1 MDGTAVGEHA
11 MNETYDPQSVEAD
24 WYDVWEKAGV
34 FRPEHN
40 PEGEPFCMVIPPPNV
55 TGSLHMGH
63 ALNHT
68 IHDVIVRRKRMQGAA
83 ALWLPGTDHAGI
95 ATQNVVERDLAG
107 RGTDRH
113 EMGRPAFIEAVWR
126 WKEQYGDRISMQ
138 MRKLGDS
145 VDWSRER
152 FTLDDGLSKAV
163 REVFVR
169 LYDDGLIYRGNR
181 IINWCPRCETAI
193 AEIEVEYEDDIGELV
208 HITYPFVDGAGG
220 VTVATTRAETMLGD
234 TAVAVH
240 PDDER
245 YRDLVGRSVRLPL
258 VNREI
263 PIVADAAVD
272 PVFGTG
278 AVKVTPAHDPTD
290 FEIGERHGLEAVKIF
305 DERAIVTRQGG
316 DFAGMDR
323 FEAREAV
330 KHALRKGGYLDRI
343 EEHHHS
349 VGHCYRCGTVV
360 EPFLSLQWFVAV
372 KDLTTPAIE
381 AVRDGRTSF
390 IPQRWEKNYFHWMEN
405 LRDWCISR
413 QIWWGH
419 RIPAWYCGDCGATTV
434 AREDPDSCSACGGA
448 SLRRDED
455 VLDTWFSS
463 ALWPFS
469 TLGWPDRTDD
479 LNRFYPNAVLIT
491 GFDIIY
497 FWVARMMQMGLYFM
511 DEVPFADTVIHGL
524 VRDASGRKMS
534 KSIGNAIDPLDV
546 IEEHGADPLRL
557 ALIQAAA
564 PGHDVPFDIE
574 WVVGARKFGN
584 KIWNA
589 VRFALHHLDPRS
601 VPVDGGYPE
610 DPGPIDRWILHR
622 LAGVT
627 KRFDELCD
635 LYRFSDAY
643 GLLYNFAWSEV
654 FDWYLEMAK
663 APLRNPAA
671 ASATRATL
679 GTVLRDLLK
688 LFHPAIPFLTEELW
702 SILVGTD
709 LLAGSRW
716 PDPPDPGTMAGVES
730 LQELVTGIRRFKAEH
745 GLAPR
750 APLTVTVLDPD
761 GLAEPWW
768 SEQLEALAAARPQF
782 AASAPAATGFT
793 RILAGS
799 LEGYVKLAGLIDVG
813 AERARLERRLEAV
826 LGDLSQARRKL
837 ANGSFLEKAPVE
849 VVAKEQ
855 AKADELTGLVDKL
868 EIQLTE
874 LGE

>member
-1 MDGTAVGEHA
+1 MGGTTVSGTAMKA
-11 MNETYDPQSVEAD
+11 TYDPGSVEAD
-24 WYDVWEKAGV
+24 WYDVWETAGV

-40 PEGEPFCMVIPPPNV
+40 PDSAPFCLVIPPPNV

-83 ALWLPGTDHAGI
+83 VLWLPGTDHAGI
-95 ATQNVVERDLAG
+95 ATQNVVERSLAD

-113 EMGRPAFIEAVWR
+113 EMGREAFIEAVWQWR
-126 WKEQYGDRISMQ
+126 EQYGDRISLQ
-138 MRKLGDS
+138 MRRLGDS
-145 VDWSRER
+145 VDWTRQR
-152 FTLDDGLSKAV
+152 FTLDEGLSKAV

-169 LYDDGLIYRGNR
+169 LYEEGLIYRGDR
-181 IINWCPRCETAI
+181 IINWCPRCGTAI
-193 AEIEVEYEDDIGELV
+193 AEIEVEYEDDVGELV
-208 HITYPFVDGAGG
+208 YITYPFVDGAGG

-245 YRDLVGRSVRLPL
+245 YRDIVGRFVLLPL
-258 VNREI
+258 VERAI
-263 PIVADAAVD
+263 PIVRSEAVD
-272 PVFGTG
+272 PEFGTG
-278 AVKVTPAHDPTD
+278 AVKVTPAHDPND
-290 FEIGERHGLEAVKIF
+290 FEIAERHGLPAVKIF
-305 DERAIVTRQGG
+305 DEGAIVTGG
-316 DFAGMDR
+316 EYAGMDR

-330 KHALRKGGYLDRI
+330 KHALRKRGYLDRI
-343 EEHHHS
+343 DEHHHS

-360 EPFLSLQWFVAV
+360 EPYLSLQWFVSVRA
-372 KDLTTPAIE
+372 LTLPAIQ
-381 AVRDGRTSF
+381 AVREGRTRF
-390 IPQRWEKNYFHWMEN
+390 VPQRWEKNYFHWREN

-419 RIPAWYCGDCGATTV
+419 RTPAWYGDDCRQATV
-434 AREDPDSCSACGGA
+434 AREDPSSCSRCGGS
-448 SLRRDED
+448 SLRQDED

-469 TLGWPDRTDD
+469 TLGWPDRTED
-479 LNRFYPNAVLIT
+479 LQRFYPNAVLIT

-497 FWVARMMQMGLYFM
+497 FWVARMMQMGLHFM
-511 DEVPFADTVIHGL
+511 EDVPFADMVIHGL

-546 IEEHGADPLRL
+546 IDEHGADPLRL

-564 PGHDVPFDIE
+564 PGHDVPFDPE

-584 KIWNA
+584 KVWNA
-589 VRFALHHLDPRS
+589 VRFALQHLPAGS
-601 VPVDGGYPE
+601 VPADGGYPT
-610 DPGPIDRWILHR
+610 DPGPIDRWVLHR
-622 LAGVT
+622 LAAVT
-627 KRFDELCD
+627 RRFDELCD
-635 LYRFSDAY
+635 AYRFSDAY

-702 SILVGTD
+702 SVLVGGG

-716 PDPPDPGTMAGVES
+716 PDPPETEAAVGVEA
-730 LQELVTGIRRFKAEH
+730 LQELVTGIRRFKVEH

-750 APLTVTVLDPD
+750 VPLTVTVLDPE
-761 GLAEPWW
+761 GLVEPWW
-768 SEQLEALAAARPQF
+768 TEQLEALAATRPHF
-782 AASAPAATGFT
+782 AEVPPSGIGFS
-793 RILAGS
+793 RIMAGS
-799 LEGYVKLAGLIDVG
+799 LEGYVELEGLIDAG
-813 AERARLERRLEAV
+813 AERARLDKTLQAAWS
-826 LGDLSQARRKL
+826 DLAQARGKL
-837 ANGSFLEKAPVE
+837 ANRLFLEKVRPG
-849 VVAKEQ
+849 
-855 AKADELTGLVDKL
+855 GL
-868 EIQLTE
+868 QCF
-874 LGE
+874 

>member
-1 MDGTAVGEHA
+1 MKA
-11 MNETYDPQSVEAD
+11 TYDPGSVEAD

-40 PEGEPFCMVIPPPNV
+40 PDGAPFCLMIPPPNV

-83 ALWLPGTDHAGI
+83 VLWLPGTDHAGI
-95 ATQNVVERDLAG
+95 ATQNVVERSLAD

-113 EMGRPAFIEAVWR
+113 EMGREAFIEAVWQWR
-126 WKEQYGDRISMQ
+126 EQYGDRISLQ
-138 MRKLGDS
+138 MRRLGDS
-145 VDWSRER
+145 VDWTRQR
-152 FTLDDGLSKAV
+152 FTLDEGLSKAV

-169 LYDDGLIYRGNR
+169 LYEEGLIYRGDR
-181 IINWCPRCETAI
+181 IINWCPRCGTAI
-193 AEIEVEYEDDIGELV
+193 AEIEVEYEDDVGELV
-208 HITYPFVDGAGG
+208 YITYPFVDGAGG

-245 YRDLVGRSVRLPL
+245 YRDIVGRFVLLPL
-258 VNREI
+258 VERAI
-263 PIVADAAVD
+263 PIVADQAVD
-272 PVFGTG
+272 PEFGTG
-278 AVKVTPAHDPTD
+278 AVKVTPAHDPND
-290 FEIGERHGLEAVKIF
+290 FEIAERHGLPAVKVF
-305 DERAIVTRQGG
+305 DEGAIVTGG
-316 DFAGMDR
+316 EYAGMDR

-330 KHALRKGGYLDRI
+330 KHALRKRGYLDRI
-343 EEHHHS
+343 DEHHHS

-360 EPFLSLQWFVAV
+360 EPYLSLQWFVSVRA
-372 KDLTTPAIE
+372 LTLPAIQ
-381 AVRDGRTSF
+381 AVREGRTRF
-390 IPQRWEKNYFHWMEN
+390 VPQRWEKNYFHWMEN

-419 RIPAWYCGDCGATTV
+419 RIPAWYCDDCRQATV
-434 AREDPDSCSACGGA
+434 AREDPSSCSRCGGS
-448 SLRRDED
+448 SLRQDED

-469 TLGWPDRTDD
+469 TLGWPDRTED
-479 LNRFYPNAVLIT
+479 LQRFYPNAVLIT

-497 FWVARMMQMGLYFM
+497 FWVARMMQMGLHFM
-511 DEVPFADTVIHGL
+511 EDVPFADMVIHGL

-534 KSIGNAIDPLDV
+534 KSIGNAIDPLD
-546 IEEHGADPLRL
+546 IIDEHGADPLRL

-564 PGHDVPFDIE
+564 PGHDVPFDPE

-584 KIWNA
+584 KVWNA
-589 VRFALHHLDPRS
+589 VRFALQHLPAGS
-601 VPVDGGYPE
+601 VPADGGYPT
-610 DPGPIDRWILHR
+610 DPGPIDRWVLHR
-622 LAGVT
+622 LAAVT
-627 KRFDELCD
+627 RRFDELCD
-635 LYRFSDAY
+635 AYRFSDAY

-702 SILVGTD
+702 SVLVGGG

-716 PDPPDPGTMAGVES
+716 PDPPETEAAVGVEA

-750 APLTVTVLDPD
+750 VPLTVTVLDPE
-761 GLAEPWW
+761 GLVEPWW
-768 SEQLEALAAARPQF
+768 TEQLEALAATRPHF
-782 AASAPAATGFT
+782 AEVPPSGVGLS
-793 RILAGS
+793 RIVAGS
-799 LEGYVKLAGLIDVG
+799 LEGYVELEGLIDAG
-813 AERARLERRLEAV
+813 AERARLDKTLQAAWS
-826 LGDLSQARRKL
+826 DLAQARGKL
-837 ANGSFLEKAPVE
+837 ANRLFLEKAPAE
-849 VVAKEQ
+849 VVAGQ
-855 AKADELTGLVDKL
+855 KARAAELSALVDKL
-868 EIQLTE
+868 ATRLTE
-874 LGE
+874 LGG

>member
-1 MDGTAVGEHA
+1 MKA
-11 MNETYDPQSVEAD
+11 TYDPGSVEAD
-24 WYDVWEKAGV
+24 WYDVWETAGV

-40 PEGEPFCMVIPPPNV
+40 PDGAPFCLVIPPPNV

-83 ALWLPGTDHAGI
+83 VLWLPGTDHAGI
-95 ATQNVVERDLAG
+95 ATQNVVERSLAD

-113 EMGRPAFIEAVWR
+113 QMGRAAFIEAVWQWR
-126 WKEQYGDRISMQ
+126 EQYGDRISLQ
-138 MRKLGDS
+138 MRRLGDS
-145 VDWSRER
+145 VDWTRQR
-152 FTLDDGLSKAV
+152 FTLDEGLSKAV

-169 LYDDGLIYRGNR
+169 LYEEGLIYRGDR
-181 IINWCPRCETAI
+181 IINWCPRCGTAI
-193 AEIEVEYEDDIGELV
+193 AEIEVEYEDDVGELV
-208 HITYPFVDGAGG
+208 YITYPFVDGAGG

-245 YRDLVGRSVRLPL
+245 YRDIVGRFVLLPL
-258 VNREI
+258 VERAI
-263 PIVADAAVD
+263 PIVADQAVD
-272 PVFGTG
+272 PEFGTG
-278 AVKVTPAHDPTD
+278 AVKVTPAHDPND
-290 FEIGERHGLEAVKIF
+290 FEIAERHGLPAVKVF
-305 DERAIVTRQGG
+305 DEGAIVTGG
-316 DFAGMDR
+316 EYAGMDR

-330 KHALRKGGYLDRI
+330 KHALRKRGYLDRI
-343 EEHHHS
+343 DEHHHS

-360 EPFLSLQWFVAV
+360 EPYLSLQWFVSVRA
-372 KDLTTPAIE
+372 LTLPAIQ
-381 AVRDGRTSF
+381 AVREGRTRF
-390 IPQRWEKNYFHWMEN
+390 VPQRWEKNYFHWMEN

-419 RIPAWYCGDCGATTV
+419 RIPAWYCDDCRQTTV
-434 AREDPDSCSACGGA
+434 AREDPNSCSCCGGS
-448 SLRRDED
+448 SLRQDED

-469 TLGWPDRTDD
+469 TLGWPDRTED
-479 LNRFYPNAVLIT
+479 LQRFYPNAVLIT

-497 FWVARMMQMGLYFM
+497 FWVARMMQMGLHFM
-511 DEVPFADTVIHGL
+511 EDVPFADMVIHGL

-534 KSIGNAIDPLDV
+534 KSIGNAIDPLD
-546 IEEHGADPLRL
+546 IIDEHGADPLRL

-564 PGHDVPFDIE
+564 PGHDVPFDPE

-584 KIWNA
+584 KVWNA
-589 VRFALHHLDPRS
+589 VRFALQHLPAGS
-601 VPVDGGYPE
+601 VPADGGYPT
-610 DPGPIDRWILHR
+610 DPGPIDRWVLHR
-622 LAGVT
+622 LAAVT
-627 KRFDELCD
+627 RRFDELCD
-635 LYRFSDAY
+635 AYRFSDAY

-663 APLRNPAA
+663 APLRNPAV

-702 SILVGTD
+702 SVLVGGG

-716 PDPPDPGTMAGVES
+716 PDPPETEAVVGVES

-750 APLTVTVLDPD
+750 VPLTVTVLDPE
-761 GLAEPWW
+761 GLVEPWW
-768 SEQLEALAAARPQF
+768 TEQLEALAATRPHF
-782 AASAPAATGFT
+782 AEVPPSGVGLS
-793 RILAGS
+793 RIVAGS
-799 LEGYVKLAGLIDVG
+799 LEGYVELEGLIDAG
-813 AERARLERRLEAV
+813 AERARLDKTLQAAWS
-826 LGDLSQARRKL
+826 DLAQARGKL
-837 ANGSFLEKAPVE
+837 ANRLFLEKAPAE
-849 VVAKEQ
+849 VVAGQ
-855 AKADELTGLVDKL
+855 KARAAELSALVEKL
-868 EIQLTE
+868 ATRLTE
-874 LGE
+874 LGG